1 LKSYDLL
8 SELREWTPRKPQLE
22 RKMSIGIERTAG
34 KTGGLWDF
42 KELEA
47 FDGKMD

>member
-1 LKSYDLL
+1 
-8 SELREWTPRKPQLE
+8 
-22 RKMSIGIERTAG
+22 MSIGIERTAG